1 MSSRR
6 RKNFRKLNSPALSLW
21 SACLYCLLK
30 QLVDVSFSQ
39 GSVFPQTF
47 FSNLVYLFFSFLSKG
62 FWVWQR
68 LTIFRYTWVHFSTY
82 STGTLFF
89 SKQNDCDVG
98 DVETGDWREKDAQYI
113 LKFESSN
120 CKWTVHWNR
129 FRNIFDLHFNSFFL
143 KSLWC
148 TFKKVLIYLL
158 AFE

>member
-6 RKNFRKLNSPALSLW
+6 RTDFRKLNSPALSLW
-21 SACLYCLLK
+21 TVYCLLK

-68 LTIFRYTWVHFSTY
+68 LTIFRYTWLRECTFPHTVPEHCSFRNKTIVTSVTWRLERKRRPVILNL
-82 STGTLFF
+82 SLLTANELFIEIDFVIFLICISILFF
-89 SKQNDCDVG
+89 
-98 DVETGDWREKDAQYI
+98 
-113 LKFESSN
+113 
-120 CKWTVHWNR
+120 
-129 FRNIFDLHFNSFFL
+129 

-148 TFKKVLIYLL
+148 TFKKVLKYLL